1 MTPVRPELLE
11 RVQQAYFAVMQTP
24 VARLLHA
31 VMDQRWADVVNYTP
45 VEDWAQA
52 LAAVITYASSEVL
65 GDMCAT
71 LADRLEKASF
81 TGHRAA
87 AGICYVCAGRVS
99 EALACWERIT
109 AEQQQPQEG
118 EALLRVAEQ
127 ASILRL
133 ALASK
138 RQDMPAVNEVYV
150 DRILQLCTI
159 LAEQGALNIAQDIA
173 RAALHTTDPS
183 PGGAERKANFEAR
196 LAIATGRQAAPVNY
210 GGPVPQAVH
219 RQNGYSAAG
228 GAQHVAPTVA
238 SPLSQQANP
247 YGAAY
252 NAGMGAPAPPQS
264 QPPQA
269 AIHSSYAASNS
280 TNAGPMNG
288 YMQQTRGPPSP
299 NMVPGATV
307 ATTYMAPPPV
317 APTPAAS
324 AGYAPPPASSAYSG
338 SVYSASA
345 SVTGAMPTA
354 SYTPASVAPP
364 PTAPAATSYV
374 APSYNP
380 PPAQPPMPPA
390 PQPGPPMA
398 FSAAQGYGAST
409 TPAPSAGMK
418 GCHGR
423 HAGRSSCYLTL

>member
-1 MTPVRPELLE
+1 MTPARPELLE

-31 VMDQRWADVVNYTP
+31 VMDQRWADVVNYSP

-81 TGHRAA
+81 AGHRAA

-118 EALLRVAEQ
+118 EALLRVVEQ

-159 LAEQGALNIAQDIA
+159 LAEQGALNVAQDIA

-210 GGPVPQAVH
+210 GGPVPQPSQSSAQ
-219 RQNGYSAAG
+219 RQNGYSVAG
-228 GAQHVAPTVA
+228 GARHVAPTVT
-238 SPLSQQANP
+238 SPLSQANP

-252 NAGMGAPAPPQS
+252 NAGLGAPAPPPPPQS
-264 QPPQA
+264 QPQPPQA
-269 AIHSSYAASNS
+269 ATHSGYAASN
-280 TNAGPMNG
+280 NAGAGPMNG

-299 NMVPGATV
+299 NMIPGATV
-307 ATTYMAPPPV
+307 ATTYMAPPPI
-317 APTPAAS
+317 APTPAA
-324 AGYAPPPASSAYSG
+324 ATGYAPAPASSAYSG

-364 PTAPAATSYV
+364 STAPAATSYV

-380 PPAQPPMPPA
+380 PPAQPPTPPA
-390 PQPGPPMA
+390 PQPGPPA
-398 FSAAQGYGAST
+398 FFSAAQGYGASAAPA
-409 TPAPSAGMK
+409 PAPSTGMNGGAK
-418 GCHGR
+418 
-423 HAGRSSCYLTL
+423 